1 MKLLQHL
8 TLIGTLLLISCANN
22 KDGELSTNSKKIY
35 VSVIILIFML
45 VGCKT
50 TNDEKTEKIQ
60 KHRGEI
66 LDVSDK
72 IIDINPEILFGN
84 SVLYIIDD
92 ILIVNE
98 VSPKGEKGIHL
109 FNKNNFKYI
118 TSTGILGRGPG
129 EIASLGGIGID
140 KSNRILWVQD
150 HGNKVMWKFP
160 LDSVLN
166 NEMFKPNIKLEL
178 NYESFIES
186 FGFLNDSI
194 VLGVAVQILPDYSF
208 VKAMSILNLNTN
220 IIEKY
225 GYTHPIAVGK
235 NSSSEF
241 ALSVENNFYVNCY
254 NYNDLITINDV
265 KGNLKFNVYGPEGL
279 NNKDNK
285 KSYFFGVDIIGKDI
299 IASYIGDVGLIADEN
314 GPKGNTPS
322 KLIVFDM
329 KGNYKKTIE
338 TGYKFTYFCVDEEN
352 KRIIAYFNSR
362 IVALGYFNV
371 DFESR

>member
-1 MKLLQHL
+1 
-8 TLIGTLLLISCANN
+8 
-22 KDGELSTNSKKIY
+22 
-35 VSVIILIFML
+35 ML

-50 TNDEKTEKIQ
+50 TNDEKTEKFQ
-60 KHRGEI
+60 KHRSEI

-72 IIDINPEILFGN
+72 IIDINPEFLFGN

-109 FNKNNFKYI
+109 FNKNTFKYI
-118 TSTGILGRGPG
+118 TSTGILARGPG
-129 EIASLGGIGID
+129 EIASPGGIGID

-186 FGFLNDSI
+186 FRFLNDSI

-225 GYTHPIAVGK
+225 GYTHTVAVGK

-254 NYNDLITINDV
+254 NYNDLITINDLN
-265 KGNLKFNVYGPEGL
+265 GNLRYNVYGPEGL

-285 KSYFFGVDIIGKDI
+285 KSYFFGVDIIGNDI
-299 IASYIGDVGLIADEN
+299 IASYIGDVGLVSDDN

-329 KGNYKKTIE
+329 KGNLKKTFE

-362 IVALGYFNV
+362 LEALGYFNV

>member
-1 MKLLQHL
+1 MKYVFYIICF
-8 TLIGTLLLISCANN
+8 LILLI
-22 KDGELSTNSKKIY
+22 
-35 VSVIILIFML
+35 

-50 TNDEKTEKIQ
+50 TNHEKPEKFQ
-60 KHRGEI
+60 KHRNKI
-66 LDVSDK
+66 INVSDK

-118 TSTGILGRGPG
+118 KSTGFLGRGPG

-140 KSNRILWVQD
+140 RKNRILWVQD

-166 NEMFKPNIKLEL
+166 NEMFKPKIKLEL
-178 NYESFIES
+178 NYESFIER
-186 FGFLNDSI
+186 FGFLNDSL

-208 VKAMSILNLNTN
+208 VKAMSKINLNN
-220 IIEKY
+220 NVIEKF
-225 GYTHPIAVGK
+225 GYVHPKAIGK
-235 NSSSEF
+235 NSSSVF
-241 ALSVENNFYVNCY
+241 ALSVENNLYVNCY
-254 NYNDLITINDV
+254 YYNDLITICDLN
-265 KGNLKFNVYGPEGL
+265 GNLKYNVYGPEGL

-285 KSYFFGVDIIGKDI
+285 KIYFFGKDL
-299 IASYIGDVGLIADEN
+299 IASYIGDVGIISDKN

-352 KRIIAYFNSR
+352 NRIIAYFNSR
-362 IVALGYFNV
+362 VEALGYFNV
-371 DFESR
+371 DIDSR